1 MITSEVKVQFNYDE
15 DGKRDLAISLRT
27 IKEIREEFEKAGTY
41 NETEIETLKATEH
54 IVNEI
59 QRGETF

>member
-1 MITSEVKVQFNYDE
+1 MITSEVRVKICFEESDKNDLLITVQTLE
-15 DGKRDLAISLRT
+15 D
-27 IKEIREEFEKAGTY
+27 IRKAFEDAGIYHT
-41 NETEIETLKATEH
+41 TEVQALKTVEH

>member
-1 MITSEVKVQFNYDE
+1 MITSEVRVKICFEESDRNDLLITLQTLE
-15 DGKRDLAISLRT
+15 D
-27 IKEIREEFEKAGTY
+27 IRKAFEKAGAY
-41 NETEIETLKATEH
+41 NTTEIETLKATEH